1 MLLFHGTTTTDP
13 RIIIDSD
20 EGLDIRFNGK
30 NATAYGKGIY
40 FHQTA
45 SYSIGFAH
53 QNARGRNREML
64 VAKVLVGDTVKQGGD
79 SNRRLP
85 PCLPGSTTYR
95 YDSIND
101 GGGMYI
107 SFTNSKTYPAYLI
120 SF

>member
-64 VAKVLVGDTVKQGGD
+64 VAKVLVGDTQLSSV
-79 SNRRLP
+79 S
-85 PCLPGSTTYR
+85 GSCGSAPLTR
-95 YDSIND
+95 PSVHSDAVGVSH
-101 GGGMYI
+101 
-107 SFTNSKTYPAYLI
+107 
-120 SF
+120 